1 MKDEIPYLK
10 FNSIIEK
17 KLENI
22 SSQTLIGYLSEFL
35 TEQPGVKTLIET
47 SYPNNEV
54 TKVLDLN
61 RNTSIEEFQ
70 NAGRKLEALSKKVIL
85 L

>member
-1 MKDEIPYLK
+1 MKDEIPYYK

-22 SSQTLIGYLSEFL
+22 SSQTLIGYLSEFI
-35 TEQPGVKTLIET
+35 TEQPGVKTLIER

-54 TKVLDLN
+54 TKVLNLN